1 MEDKNDFKTGLTV
14 LSILAAVVF
23 IAGAVY
29 AMALPSTVLMIGYLV
44 CAVLFGVA
52 IYKASKANNRYL
64 NEAAKVDLLTR
75 DNEGYRKEVRA
86 VYNMLDEERLKHK
99 DELNKLRAESNLEKE
114 VTAKAP
120 APKKTTKKKG
130 KKSIAEIKTDVKDI
144 KGSLQK

>member
-1 MEDKNDFKTGLTV
+1 
-14 LSILAAVVF
+14 
-23 IAGAVY
+23 
-29 AMALPSTVLMIGYLV
+29 MALPSTVLMIGYLV

-52 IYKASKANNRYL
+52 IYKASQANNRYL
-64 NEAAKVDLLTR
+64 NETAKVDLLTR
-75 DNEGYRKEVRA
+75 DNEGYRKEVRD

-114 VTAKAP
+114 VTAMAP